1 MTRVSNGIETHR
13 NDLDYYEYISSAG
26 EIDGYYYEKNIYLND
41 ATITDVTLGVGG
53 ISGEQSRYKNGV
65 LVSQTPITSGNASS
79 YGVKFKGG
87 GDQSTANNP
96 ATLSASPAPAD
107 AKEDIQKPEVPTAS
121 GYWNGVGQ
129 VAKGYFINAPIN
141 AVKGMAQAVMH
152 PIETAKGLGNAAMH
166 PIQTTKAIAGAIYEK
181 AGTLEG
187 QGELA
192 FDIVTIAAGGAYTK
206 AKLCPKGG
214 GKAVQA
220 ESKLAGH
227 IDDVAES
234 AGINM
239 QRAGSYRPPG
249 KLPWENGAPKPSSNT
264 PHTRLGTGGGGKPG
278 YTQAIEFG
286 ENGVPLKAID
296 FSGHH
301 NHPNPHQHLFDPI
314 TGKRNPH
321 AEPFI
326 PPTINK

>member
-1 MTRVSNGIETHR
+1 MVGIADAAASFNPIVNVFEATVGQAASGKP
-13 NDLDYYEYISSAG
+13 LSGG
-26 EIDGYYYEKNIYLND
+26 ER
-41 ATITDVTLGVGG
+41 A
-53 ISGEQSRYKNGV
+53 
-65 LVSQTPITSGNASS
+65 
-79 YGVKFKGG
+79 
-87 GDQSTANNP
+87 
-96 ATLSASPAPAD
+96 LSAVSAAATPF
-107 AKEDIQKPEVPTAS
+107 
-121 GYWNGVGQ
+121 GF
-129 VAKGYFINAPIN
+129 VAKAGNV
-141 AVKGMAQAVMH
+141 VKGTNATSDVLGA
-152 PIETAKGLGNAAMH
+152 AKG
-166 PIQTTKAIAGAIYEK
+166 
-181 AGTLEG
+181 
-187 QGELA
+187 
-192 FDIVTIAAGGAYTK
+192 V
-206 AKLCPKGG
+206 
-214 GKAVQA
+214 
-220 ESKLAGH
+220 SKH
-227 IDDVAES
+227 IDDVAAG